1 MFCLIRVMVAFGEY
15 AYNTDKGNNNS
26 FEEQENFMMYR
37 KERNYEYE
45 SYEYYKFRK
54 VFWSN

>member
-1 MFCLIRVMVAFGEY
+1 MAFGEY